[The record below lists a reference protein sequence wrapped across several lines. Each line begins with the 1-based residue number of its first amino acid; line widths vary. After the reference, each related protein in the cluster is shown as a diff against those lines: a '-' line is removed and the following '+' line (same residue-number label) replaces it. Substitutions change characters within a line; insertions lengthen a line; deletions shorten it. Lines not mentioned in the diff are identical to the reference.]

1 MTETCVVTIFK
12 SNPDIAVMPQDIN
25 LITCYDQLTLKPEI
39 GEAQAKGIIK
49 DKFFREICLPGM
61 TEDFRLPVL
70 FKYHTYGEGDATKS
84 FTGIKVVFVC
94 EEKNEQIEEQLSV
107 MADMVFE
114 ELAKEKLVAFL
125 RQAESSMYKKFQLP
139 DTRCVL
145 IANHSLDQFTHYNM
159 PCAYRK
165 ANEE

>member
-1 MTETCVVTIFK
+1 M
-12 SNPDIAVMPQDIN
+12 
-25 LITCYDQLTLKPEI
+25 TLKPEI

-70 FKYHTYGEGDATKS
+70 FKYHTYGEGDARKS

-114 ELAKEKLVAFL
+114 ELDKEKLVAFL

-139 DTRCVL
+139 DTR
-145 IANHSLDQFTHYNM
+145 
-159 PCAYRK
+159 
-165 ANEE
+165 